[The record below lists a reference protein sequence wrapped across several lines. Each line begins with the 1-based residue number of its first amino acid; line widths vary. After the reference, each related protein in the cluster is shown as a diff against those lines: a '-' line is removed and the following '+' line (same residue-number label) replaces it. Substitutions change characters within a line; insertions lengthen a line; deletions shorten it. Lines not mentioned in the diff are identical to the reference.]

1 MGQAMVVRLFLFLI
15 GFGLSVAGGITAIAY
30 LNLLTAGH
38 GFFEYLDFIS
48 KQVETYF
55 LGAGMLL
62 IILSIYSPF
71 D

>member
-1 MGQAMVVRLFLFLI
+1 MIVRLFIFLI

-38 GFFEYLDFIS
+38 GFIEYLDFIS
-48 KQVETYF
+48 RQIETYF

-62 IILSIYSPF
+62 IVLSIYMPL